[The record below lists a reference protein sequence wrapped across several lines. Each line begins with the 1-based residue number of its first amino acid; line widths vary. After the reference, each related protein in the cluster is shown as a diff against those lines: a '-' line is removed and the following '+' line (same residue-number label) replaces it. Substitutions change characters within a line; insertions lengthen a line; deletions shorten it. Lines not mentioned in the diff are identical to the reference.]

1 MPLQDSPRLSRPRPS
16 LERRKLQLMRNTGRK
31 LHAGH
36 FAFMRALV
44 EGLDL
49 NKSWDRYLATEGNR
63 TDQRVVRS
71 TIAWIRSEF
80 AAAAKRENR
89 PGTARLVLLNLGGP
103 PQDSCPRLI
112 GRKVAAHAGGVRP
125 GHWHGGFQR
134 GRANR
139 ALCEEFGKA
148 AEEDPKQRSKLQR
161 RARLIKRQLLALD
174 WLEQSV
180 SQLPVR
186 SFWI

>member
-1 MPLQDSPRLSRPRPS
+1 MA
-16 LERRKLQLMRNTGRK
+16 ERRKLQLVRSSGRK

-49 NKSWDRYLATEGNR
+49 DKSWDRYLATEGSA
-63 TDQRVVRS
+63 TDKRVKRS

-80 AAAAKRENR
+80 AAAAKRENK

-103 PQDSCPRLI
+103 TEDAPAPASKPTAKAPPTL
-112 GRKVAAHAGGVRP
+112 
-125 GHWHGGFQR
+125 
-134 GRANR
+134 
-139 ALCEEFGKA
+139 EEFVQAIGMEDFSEAEQIERYVEEYGKA
-148 AEEDPKQRSKLQR
+148 SQEDPKERTRLQR

-174 WLEQSV
+174 WL
-180 SQLPVR
+180 
-186 SFWI
+186 